1 MYFAQFPLITYD
13 SVGDKNFKI
22 VTNLLKRIGIR
33 SKVRANTMLFD
44 TYDVKEGETPESI
57 ADLLYDDPELHWV
70 ILLINDITDRYH
82 QWPMSTP
89 QFNAY
94 LADKYDNIDTVHHY
108 EVYQKSGDT
117 SVKIEVA
124 SVSTDYASASK
135 TFNASTAVSGE
146 YITISSHG
154 FSTGDEV
161 IYSANSGTVL
171 PQLEES
177 KVYFIKNINRDMV
190 LDGTDKGFNR
200 ILLNGMDANS
210 SNAGGKIT
218 LEDGDHLMNERSDT
232 NTRDVGDKILSEN
245 GIHRILEEEDT
256 TNILRLTK
264 TKTGGGIV
272 LTTGSDESHILG
284 KKAVA
289 IGETAAIRITNRE
302 YEENIQDEL
311 RKIRLLNPAY
321 IDDFVTEFQDLMGES
336 IL

>member
-13 SVGDKNFKI
+13 SVGDENFKI

-33 SKVRANTMLFD
+33 SKVRANTMIFD

-57 ADLLYDDPELHWV
+57 ADLFYDDPELHWI
-70 ILLINDITDRYH
+70 ILMINDITDRYH

-117 SVKIEVA
+117 SIKIEVA

-146 YITISSHG
+146 YITITSHAL
-154 FSTGDEV
+154 STDDEL
-161 IYSANSGTVL
+161 IYSANGGTSI

-177 KVYFIKNINRDMV
+177 GVYFVKNINEDIV
-190 LDGTDKGFNR
+190 LEGTDLKFQR
-200 ILLNGMDANS
+200 LLLNGMDANS

-218 LEDGDHLMNERSDT
+218 LEDGDHIITESSDIH
-232 NTRDVGDKILSEN
+232 TRDIGSNVQ
-245 GIHRILEEEDT
+245 LETGSGVLLGEDT
-256 TNILRLTK
+256 TNKLRLSK
-264 TKTGGGIV
+264 TKNGGSIA
-272 LTTGSDESHILG
+272 LTSGSDESHILG
-284 KKAVA
+284 VKATS
-289 IGETAAIRITNRE
+289 IGDTAAIRITNRE
-302 YEENIQDEL
+302 YEENVQDEL

-321 IDDFVTEFQDLMGES
+321 INDFVTEFQSLMNES